1 MIAKTKVSVS
11 YNNGVKGTKD
21 GIVTGIID
29 NTSWLNDFTTVGAN
43 YTYLD
48 DEGNAIWKDS
58 FVIEGAEIQT
68 LYDAVKG
75 SIPSGLDYA
84 DTERITYYLAMVI
97 QMAQTFGIPTTD
109 IEIIA

>member
-1 MIAKTKVSVS
+1 MITKTKVTVS

-21 GIVTGIID
+21 GIISGVID
-29 NTSWLNDFTTVGAN
+29 NASWIEDFTKLGAN

-48 DEGNAIWKDS
+48 EEGNPIWKDS
-58 FVIEGAEIQT
+58 FIIEGEAIQQ

-75 SIPSGLDYA
+75 SIPSGLGYA

-109 IEIIA
+109 IEIIS